1 MNKAIIS
8 LILLLTWAAPAVA
21 ATGADL
27 KEDAPDTYTVQKGDT
42 LWDISARFLK
52 QPWRWPELWRMN
64 QEQIRNPHRIYPGDV
79 LVLDRSAREVQL
91 RLSQLPTTRLSPKV
105 RVEALPAKEVPTIPP
120 GAIEPFLSKPLVVS
134 QTELDSAPRIIA
146 TPDNRVAVGAGEIVY
161 AEGIVKEKGEAW
173 QIYRRGDA
181 LVDPETGETL
191 GYEAIYLG
199 DARVRRFG
207 DVSTL
212 EIVRATQEIY
222 REDRLV
228 PAAKERP
235 VFAYVPRAP
244 QKNVRG
250 HIVSTYGS
258 LLETGPM
265 SIVALSKGSQ
275 DGLEVGH
282 VLAIHSSQRA
292 ARYATRTSP
301 LYGRSGLT
309 GDDSPRPYYSEELTP
324 RDAPLYPEPRLIS
337 EADLSRIPSERY
349 GLLMVFRTF
358 DRTAFALV
366 MEAGRQVTKYD
377 VVTNP

>member
-1 MNKAIIS
+1 MNKGIIS

-21 ATGADL
+21 ATSADL
-27 KEDAPDTYTVQKGDT
+27 KESAPDTYTVQKGDT

-79 LVLDRSAREVQL
+79 LVLDRSAREIQL
-91 RLSQLPTTRLSPKV
+91 RVSQLPAVRLSPKA
-105 RVEALPAKEVPTIPP
+105 RVESLPAKEVPTIPP
-120 GAIEPFLSKPLVVS
+120 AAIEPFLSKPLVVS

-173 QIYRRGDA
+173 QIYRRGDP
-181 LVDPETGETL
+181 LIDPETKETL
-191 GYEAIYLG
+191 GYEAVYLG
-199 DARVRRFG
+199 EARVRKFG

-235 VFAYVPRAP
+235 VFAYAPRAP
-244 QKNVRG
+244 QKSVRG

-282 VLAIHSSQRA
+282 VLAIHSSQRT

-309 GDDSPRPYYSEELTP
+309 GDDSPRPYYSEGLVP

-337 EADLSRIPSERY
+337 EEDLSRIPSERY

-358 DRTAFALV
+358 ERTSFALV
-366 MEAGRQVTKYD
+366 MEARRQVTKND